1 MKNQVTS
8 HPTVQLQLYKG
19 SQILKDE
26 NGNVAT
32 PNQAVTLQHGGIEWV
47 NFLKGILNLGYGKF
61 KVLSVIDHSGVT
73 PKPESDEVVAS
84 ITAELDAV
92 FTAPKVGETQEAK
105 TIREQAEQIA
115 KQEAL
120 LEGLSARLEAL
131 ESTEGKTT
139 ITPEGAVVAP
149 LTVVPPSTEPSTDA
163 KLLAETQESYT
174 KVTGKLPKNKTIAQL
189 LEEIDNAT
197 PKN

>member
-1 MKNQVTS
+1 M
-8 HPTVQLQLYKG
+8 YKG
-19 SQILKDE
+19 LQILKDE

-32 PNQAVTLQHGGIEWV
+32 PNQTVKLQHGGVEWV

-61 KVLSVIDHSGVT
+61 KVISVIDYSGTT

-92 FTAPKVGETQEAK
+92 FTAPKVGETPEAK

-115 KQEAL
+115 KQNAL

-131 ESTEGKTT
+131 EKPSTPS
-139 ITPEGAVVAP
+139 TPEADA
-149 LTVVPPSTEPSTDA
+149 DA
-163 KLLAETQESYT
+163 KLLAETQANYT

-197 PKN
+197 PNK

>member
-26 NGNVAT
+26 NGNIAT
-32 PNQAVTLQHGGIEWV
+32 PNQTVKLQHGGIEWV

-61 KVLSVIDHSGVT
+61 ELLSVIDYSG
-73 PKPESDEVVAS
+73 DEPRKETGEIVDL
-84 ITAELDAV
+84 IKAELNAV

-105 TIREQAEQIA
+105 TIREQAEKIA

-120 LEGLSARLEAL
+120 LEGLSARLEAMENL
-131 ESTEGKTT
+131 QQLN
-139 ITPEGAVVAP
+139 PDNLMVVAP
-149 LTVVPPSTEPSTDA
+149 PSPEADADA
-163 KLLAETQESYT
+163 KLLSETQEKYT